1 MNILPFL
8 HFFAFLVYCSLL
20 IFILWKDRKSLLNR
34 ICAGFLACLALWS
47 FGYIFIHIPSTSK
60 DTVILLN
67 NIASVGWIGF
77 ASFFLW
83 FALVFTEKKEILKT
97 RIVYPLIFVLP
108 LLLIYKQWT
117 GFLTADYIKYS
128 WGWNNAWSESIW
140 VYLFYFYYLS
150 FTVTGLYLIFNFG
163 RKSEEPLK
171 KKQARIIFI
180 TSLVSLILGTLTDVI
195 SPVITIL
202 KTIPSLPV
210 LIILIWAGGIVFAIV
225 KYRFMALT
233 LFAAAEN
240 IISTMADSL
249 ILLDEEGKIVAV
261 NRAAQGLSGYRK
273 DELNGRPV
281 DLFFPGKDF
290 YHTLLAKSLN
300 KDNTRNW
307 ELTLK
312 TETGEDIPVLF
323 SSSVII
329 KKGFIAGIV
338 CIIKDIT
345 ERKKVEDALKK
356 SQQKFA
362 SLYKNL
368 KESEQKFK
376 TITEGSADAIFI
388 SDQQGNYVYVNPAA
402 TEMLGYSLNEMT
414 HMNIKDISQP
424 GQIEEDNKKF
434 QRILKKE
441 KIFEELHLVRKDGSF
456 FLADLHALLLPNGF
470 IYGSC
475 RDITER
481 KKLEEA
487 LYRSQQEF
495 VSLFQSN
502 PEATLYTDQK
512 GNILNINTRFT
523 ERFGYTLEEIK
534 GKNIDAGLIQP
545 PEKINEAQELTKKGL
560 NKEYFGV
567 ETIRKKKDGTL
578 FPVYI
583 SSSPVI
589 IKGKQKGVIGTYY
602 DITER
607 KKIEK
612 QLEKLTRTDSL
623 TGCYNRRYCLEL
635 LDRQM
640 KLSRRS
646 QSHILLAFLDIDKF
660 KTINDTFG
668 HDEGDRV
675 LKEAVGL
682 FKSTLREVDIIC
694 RMGGDEFLLIFPDSS
709 LQEASLIRNRLEEEL
724 LQLNR
729 EIKKDYNIQ
738 FSMGFSEY
746 VPEKPKSLNELI
758 AIADQ
763 RMYEEKKKN
772 KEK

>member
-1 MNILPFL
+1 MNIILFL
-8 HFFAFLVYCSLL
+8 HFFTFLVYCSLI

-34 ICAGFLACLALWS
+34 ICAAFLACFALWS
-47 FGYIFIHIPSTSK
+47 LGYIFLHIPSTSK
-60 DTVILLN
+60 DTVILFN

-77 ASFFLW
+77 AGFFLW

-97 RIVYPLIFVLP
+97 KILYPLIFVLP

-117 GFLTADYIKYS
+117 GFLVADYIQHP
-128 WGWNNAWSESIW
+128 WGWNNVWSESIW

-150 FTVTGLYLIFNFG
+150 YTVTGLYLIYNFG

-171 KKQARIIFI
+171 KKQAKIIFI
-180 TSLVSLILGTLTDVI
+180 ASLVSLILGTLTGVI
-195 SPVITIL
+195 F
-202 KTIPSLPV
+202 PV
-210 LIILIWAGGIVFAIV
+210 LIILAIPSVAVLITLIWAGGIVYAIA
-225 KYRFMALT
+225 KYRFMAVT
-233 LFAAAEN
+233 LFTAAEN
-240 IISTMADSL
+240 IISAMADSL
-249 ILLDEEGKIVAV
+249 ILLDGEGKIIAT
-261 NRAAQGLSGYRK
+261 NRAIQDLSGYRK
-273 DELNGRPV
+273 DELKGRPV

-290 YHTLLAKSLN
+290 CHTLLAKSLS
-300 KDNTRNW
+300 KDDIRNR
-307 ELTLK
+307 ELVFK
-312 TETGEDIPVLF
+312 TKTGEDVPVLF
-323 SSSVII
+323 SSSTII
-329 KKGFIAGIV
+329 KKGVIAGIV

-345 ERKKVEDALKK
+345 ERKKVVDALKK
-356 SQQKFA
+356 SRQKFA

-368 KESEQKFK
+368 KESEEMFK

-424 GQIEEDNKKF
+424 GQIEEDSKKF

-441 KIFEELHLVRKDGSF
+441 KIFEELPLVRKDGSF

-470 IYGSC
+470 IFGSC
-475 RDITER
+475 RDITQR
-481 KKLEEA
+481 KQIEEA
-487 LYRSQQEF
+487 LRKSQQEF
-495 VSLFQSN
+495 ASLFESN
-502 PEATLYTDQK
+502 PEATVYLDKK
-512 GNILNINTRFT
+512 GNILKINSKFT
-523 ERFGYTLEEIK
+523 ELFGYTLKEIK
-534 GKNIDAGLIQP
+534 GTKIESGLIQP
-545 PEKINEAQELTKKGL
+545 PDKIKESIELTQKAFKGD
-560 NKEYFGV
+560 YISI

-578 FPVYI
+578 FPVLLSASPLYI
-583 SSSPVI
+583 E
-589 IKGKQKGVIGTYY
+589 GKYQGVIGIYQ
-602 DITER
+602 DISER
-607 KKIEK
+607 KKTEEK
-612 QLEKLTRTDSL
+612 LEKLTRTDSL

-646 QSHILLAFLDIDKF
+646 QSRLLLAFLDIDKF

-682 FKSTLREVDIIC
+682 FQSTLREVDIIC

-746 VPEKPKSLNELI
+746 VPEKPKPLDELI